1 MLRLV
6 VDPGVL
12 VSGLLSRRGPPFRL
26 IELWDAG
33 ACEVVVSDALVAE
46 LRTVLARNRFSRI
59 EGNEIETLFAA
70 LAEHGLEYDDSP
82 DPPTVTAD
90 PKDDYLVSLTK
101 SAGADALVSGDA
113 HLTQL
118 PPSVCRVLT
127 PRQAIDLLDSL
138 P

>member
-6 VDPGVL
+6 LDPGVL

-46 LRTVLARNRFSRI
+46 LRTVLARDRFSRI

-70 LAEHGLEYDDSP
+70 LAEHGLEYDDVP
-82 DPPTVTAD
+82 DPPAVTAD
-90 PKDDYLVSLTK
+90 PKDDYLVALTK
-101 SAGADALVSGDA
+101 SAGADALVSGDR
-113 HLTQL
+113 HLTNL
-118 PPSVCRVLT
+118 PAETCRVL
-127 PRQAIDLLDSL
+127 RLREAVELLEGTL
-138 P
+138 